1 MAKGTIEPCV
11 RFDVVSQRNPDSRF
25 REMNRSQSYQ
35 GRPDRRWLSQLLDG
49 AAFPALLLAVAVSQL
64 NIGHH
69 EKDALRQLRQ
79 QSNGVQFDNGF
90 AEGADKYGARAATDS
105 PRFKEETGSEKEL
118 VHNQ

>member
-1 MAKGTIEPCV
+1 
-11 RFDVVSQRNPDSRF
+11 
-25 REMNRSQSYQ
+25 MNRSQSYQ
-35 GRPDRRWLSQLLDG
+35 GRTNRDWLSHLLDG

-79 QSNGVQFDNGF
+79 QSNEVQLDNGF
-90 AEGADKYGARAATDS
+90 AEGADKYSTRTATES
-105 PRFKEETGSEKEL
+105 FRFKEKTGSEKEL